1 MKNKMYRRKVDTR
14 DELLTDIMDAINCMD
29 ESQNE
34 FRRAARHALTQV
46 AKYNSLLGIDS
57 GTTQKMSTFAFF
69 AQVHFISAV
78 FLSCKTSHF

>member
-1 MKNKMYRRKVDTR
+1 MKSQVCRRNVDTR
-14 DELLTDIMDAINCMD
+14 DELLTGIMDAITCMH
-29 ESQNE
+29 ESQDE

-57 GTTQKMSTFAFF
+57 GITQKMSTFAFF

-78 FLSCKTSHF
+78 FLSCK